1 MGNRTYYDILGV
13 SSDATFEEITNAKNN
28 LAKIYHPDA
37 NMKNNIDT
45 TAFMQEILEAY
56 HILSDPESR
65 RKYDARIFGRKKGR
79 VFRTYTVGDDLK
91 EDTGSSS
98 FITCWNAACKLQE
111 IVSKSNYLLEQS
123 SKTNALPT
131 RFFRKI
137 GNTPKVDSETADEL
151 NQLSLSAIG
160 YITTLKLAG
169 IPMCYW
175 NQDAMNWVFIRW
187 SQRQNSDY
195 HSLFAKYDIFIETN
209 KSTTEKL
216 KLRSANKHFQN
227 NLKRLL
233 NYAVQ

>member
-13 SSDATFEEITNAKNN
+13 SNDATFEEITNAKNN

-37 NMKNNIDT
+37 NIRNNIDT

-56 HILSDPESR
+56 QVLSNPESR
-65 RKYDARIFGRKKGR
+65 RKYDTKILGKRKGR
-79 VFRTYTVGDDLK
+79 VFRTYTVGDDK
-91 EDTGSSS
+91 NEDLQTS
-98 FITCWNAACKLQE
+98 FITYWNAACKLHE
-111 IVSKSNYLLEQS
+111 IVSKSNYLLEKS
-123 SKTNALPT
+123 SKATTIPS

-137 GNTPKVDSETADEL
+137 SNGQKVDPQTAEEL
-151 NQLSLSAIG
+151 NQLSLDAIG
-160 YITTLKLAG
+160 HITTLKLAK

-195 HSLFAKYDIFIETN
+195 LSLFANYDIFIETN

-216 KLRSANKHFQN
+216 KLRSSNKHFQN
-227 NLKRLL
+227 SLKHLL

>member
-13 SSDATFEEITNAKNN
+13 SNDATFEEITNAKNN

-37 NMKNNIDT
+37 NIRNNIDT

-56 HILSDPESR
+56 QVLSNPESR
-65 RKYDARIFGRKKGR
+65 RKYDAKVFGKRKSR
-79 VFRTYTVGDDLK
+79 VFRTYTVGEDVK
-91 EDTGSSS
+91 EDPSSS

-123 SKTNALPT
+123 SKTSTLST

-137 GNTPKVDSETADEL
+137 GNNPKVDSQTAEEL
-151 NQLSLSAIG
+151 NQLSLNAIG
-160 YITTLKLAG
+160 HITTLKLAE

-195 HSLFAKYDIFIETN
+195 HSLFAKYDIFVETN

-216 KLRSANKHFQN
+216 KLRSTNKHFQN
-227 NLKRLL
+227 SLKRLL